1 MSEKNPSI
9 FVSDSPLSKA
19 DEARQWASSSTQ
31 LSAEPPKLQK
41 SRSSSL
47 LGVLKHGRSR
57 STDTTPVEEGLL
69 APPAYAAPI
78 EDPLDILR
86 EYDTVILMDDSSSMY
101 NPGSKESLITRWEEA
116 GKALAAL
123 AETVQTYDEDGMDIH
138 FLNHKGKA
146 LNMTSAK
153 KVQDLFNSVTPNGVT
168 PTGTRL
174 DELLK
179 PYLTKLESANID
191 DQGTPRDTKTN
202 TVIKPVN
209 FIVITDGASSDDPK
223 SVIVA
228 AGVRLKAMRNL
239 PLTQLGIQFVQV
251 GDSPAATKALKKLDD
266 ELTKE
271 GIPDI
276 VDTTPYSKLNPIT
289 GDGLIK
295 VLLGGINR
303 RVDRENDDNEE
314 NNGKK
319 NDKKRGWKFF

>member
-9 FVSDSPLSKA
+9 FVSEPLSKA

-41 SRSSSL
+41 RRSL

-101 NPGSKESLITRWEEA
+101 NPGSKESRITRWEEA
-116 GKALAAL
+116 GQALAAL
-123 AETVQTYDEDGMDIH
+123 AKKVQTYDEDGMDIH
-138 FLNHKGKA
+138 FLNHSGKA
-146 LNMTSAK
+146 LNMKAL
-153 KVQDLFNSVTPNGVT
+153 QDLFNSITPNGQT
-168 PTGTRL
+168 PTGKRL

-276 VDTTPYSKLNPIT
+276 VDTTPYSKLNT
-289 GDGLIK
+289 LTADGLIK
-295 VLLGGINR
+295 VLIGGINR
-303 RVDRENDDNEE
+303 RVDRENDDNEDSE
-314 NNGKK
+314 EKNDKK
-319 NDKKRGWKFF
+319 NDKKRWWTFF